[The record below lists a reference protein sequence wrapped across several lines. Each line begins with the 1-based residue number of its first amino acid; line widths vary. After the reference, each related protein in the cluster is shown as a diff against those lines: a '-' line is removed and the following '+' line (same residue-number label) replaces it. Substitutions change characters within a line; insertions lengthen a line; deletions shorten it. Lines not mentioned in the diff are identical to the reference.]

1 MDHQFMARKREKVV
15 DGGNYSGDV
24 VGASVVKSIASRGCR
39 DVEELVPIGGGI
51 WSTMMGQFVV
61 VLDG

>member
-1 MDHQFMARKREKVV
+1 MARKREKVV

-24 VGASVVKSIASRGCR
+24 VGASVFKSIAGRGCR
-39 DVEELVPIGGGI
+39 DLEELVPTSGGI
-51 WSTMMGQFVV
+51 WSTMTGQFVV